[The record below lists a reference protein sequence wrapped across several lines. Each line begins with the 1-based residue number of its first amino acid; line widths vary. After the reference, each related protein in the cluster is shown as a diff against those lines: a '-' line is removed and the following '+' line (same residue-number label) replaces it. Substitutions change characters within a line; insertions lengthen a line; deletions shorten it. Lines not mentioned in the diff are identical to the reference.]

1 MRNSGSQIVIAGY
14 AETPIVLR
22 SGRSAYDLAG
32 EALAAL
38 LQATEVRKQ
47 EIDGFCATASIS
59 EGCNPFF
66 AANLAELFGLTL
78 DWMNLA
84 SIGGASF
91 LSGVAA
97 AASAIRD
104 ARCRLVVVL
113 GADAPSTANRMAA
126 AAYVSEFQE
135 PVGLTRPAE
144 AFGLIMKAY
153 EARHD
158 LRYEAL
164 AKIATTQR
172 AAALLNPNAVARL
185 RQPLTEE
192 QYLSSRMIAD
202 PLRLLDSVM
211 FCDGANAVLV
221 TTEEEARSRGFQKL
235 VRVISYAERSNQA
248 GSEMQPDILETGF
261 RVAGRRALE
270 RACLAANDVDML
282 QAYDDFT
289 IAVLLQLEEM
299 GFCGLGEGSDFIMS
313 NDISWRGA
321 FPINTGGGQLS
332 AGQPGLASGG
342 LPFIEAVRQLRGEA
356 GERQVARASNSL
368 VTGIGGISHGCS
380 WLMSNAMVLEAL

>member
-1 MRNSGSQIVIAGY
+1 MRNSGPQIVVAGY

-22 SGRSAYDLAG
+22 SGRSAYDWAG

-38 LQATEVRKQ
+38 LHATEIRKR
-47 EIDGFCATASIS
+47 EIDGFCATASLS
-59 EGCNPFF
+59 EACNPFF
-66 AANLAELFGLTL
+66 AANLTELFGLTL
-78 DWMNLA
+78 DWMYLA
-84 SIGGASF
+84 SMGGASF

-104 ARCRLVVVL
+104 AKCRMAVVL
-113 GADAPSTANRMAA
+113 GADAPSTTNKMSS
-126 AAYVSEFQE
+126 AAYMSEFQE

-153 EARHD
+153 DARYR
-158 LRYEAL
+158 LGYEAL
-164 AKIATTQR
+164 AKIVTTQR
-172 AAALLNPNAVARL
+172 AGALLNPNAVLKL
-185 RQPLTEE
+185 RQPLTEDH
-192 QYLSSRMIAD
+192 YLSSRMIAD

-221 TTEEEARSRGFQKL
+221 TTEEEARSRGIQKL
-235 VRVISYAERSNQA
+235 VRIISYGERSNQA
-248 GSEMQPDILETGF
+248 GSEMQPDILQTGF

-270 RACLAANDVDML
+270 RAGLAPNEVDML

-289 IAVLLQLEEM
+289 IAVLLQLEDI
-299 GFCGLGEGSDFIMS
+299 GFCGLGEGPNFIMS
-313 NDISWRGA
+313 TDISWRGA
-321 FPINTGGGQLS
+321 LPINTGGGQLS

-342 LPFIEAVRQLRGEA
+342 LPFVEAVRQLRGEA
-356 GERQVARASNSL
+356 GARQVGGASNSL
-368 VTGIGGISHGCS
+368 VTGIGGIPHGCN